1 MVSRLILRA
10 FSRRGASDRPSVSRP
25 RCTPDTGAILKRCSE
40 LLRSMM
46 FRPAILVLLGIALL
60 GTSCKTFSSR
70 IVSDPAPAAARL
82 QAGGSIKDEVDRLA
96 QPLIAKGEIYSM
108 AVGVLAPD
116 GSTSNFGYGLS
127 GRPGDTQSPT
137 GDDVFQVGS
146 LSKLFVASVLAILVD
161 EGQLHYEDTVRS
173 ILPPEI
179 PLNKDIGDLT
189 LQELVTHTGGLP
201 RQPMGPTQMIYFA
214 RYLFTGHNLYGY
226 IDKAYL
232 YDYLRTRHIK
242 PKGKREYVYSNIGVA
257 LLAHL
262 MEIKTGRSLPDLV
275 EEKICRPLKMKD
287 TTFYL
292 NAGQQKRQ
300 AVGHVGDQP
309 KFVQRNTPM
318 PSWDMGEIMRATGG
332 LYSTVNDLMIFAR
345 ANLGLLNLP
354 LETRLAETHQVQLKT
369 PDEDVAFGWL
379 VNYYDNDRVTLL
391 YKHGMVSG
399 YNGYIGLN
407 VEKRIAVVVLT
418 SNFNWTDKIGHN
430 LLLRLSEG
438 LPVRPPE
445 LGSNLTPPTPS
456 PRLSGE

>member
-1 MVSRLILRA
+1 M
-10 FSRRGASDRPSVSRP
+10 
-25 RCTPDTGAILKRCSE
+25 
-40 LLRSMM
+40 
-46 FRPAILVLLGIALL
+46 

-70 IVSDPAPAAARL
+70 VVSDPMPAVTRL
-82 QAGGSIKDEVDRLA
+82 QAGGSIKEEVDRLA
-96 QPLIAKGEIYSM
+96 QPLIASGEIYSM

-116 GSTSNFGYGLS
+116 GSAWNFGYGLS
-127 GRPGDTQSPT
+127 GRPGEAQSPT
-137 GDDVFQVGS
+137 GDDIFQVGS

-173 ILPPEI
+173 ILPPET

-201 RQPMGPTQMIYFA
+201 RQPMGPTQMCYFA

-232 YDYLRTRHIK
+232 YEYLRTCHIK
-242 PKGKREYVYSNIGVA
+242 PKGQREYVYSNIGVA

-262 MEIKTGRSLPDLV
+262 IEIKTGRSLPDLV

-292 NAGQQKRQ
+292 NAGQQKRL

-309 KFVQRNTPM
+309 KFIQRNTPTA
-318 PSWDMGEIMRATGG
+318 SWDMGEIMRATGG
-332 LYSTVNDLMIFAR
+332 LYSTVNDLLIFAR
-345 ANLGLLNLP
+345 ANLGLLNHP
-354 LETRLAETHQVQLKT
+354 LEPLLAETHQVQLKT
-369 PDEDVAFGWL
+369 PDEDVALGWL
-379 VNYYDNDRVTLL
+379 VNYFDNGRVTLL

-407 VEKRIAVVVLT
+407 VEKHIAVVVLS
-418 SNFNWTDKIGHN
+418 SNFNWDDKIGHN
-430 LLLRLSEG
+430 LLLRLSKG
-438 LPVRPPE
+438 LPARPPE
-445 LGSNLTPPTPS
+445 LSQ
-456 PRLSGE
+456 RK